1 MVYRLFGK
9 ARNVS
14 AKFVRLI
21 DMSETRWYQKR
32 DEKGRFLRRV
42 YIKQAIPVKQTA
54 NRTLEDVRDYRRR
67 ATFPEVLDLLSQLR
81 KTIKESMAFEP
92 DEWVV
97 LDSICRISLL
107 KISRLQDE
115 LREKGL
121 LDQL

>member
-1 MVYRLFGK
+1 MTE
-9 ARNVS
+9 A
-14 AKFVRLI
+14 
-21 DMSETRWYQKR
+21 RWYQKR
-32 DEKGRFLRRV
+32 DEKGRFLQRV

-67 ATFPEVLDLLSQLR
+67 ATFPEVLDLLSRLR
-81 KTIKESMAFEP
+81 KAIKESMAFEI
-92 DEWVV
+92 DEWLV

-115 LREKGL
+115 LKEKRL